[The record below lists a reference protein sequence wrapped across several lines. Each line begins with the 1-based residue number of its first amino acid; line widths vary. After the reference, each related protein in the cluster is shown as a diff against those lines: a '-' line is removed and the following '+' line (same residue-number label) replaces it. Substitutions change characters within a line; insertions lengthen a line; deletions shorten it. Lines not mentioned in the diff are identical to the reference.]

1 MLLRHRDLKIKE
13 ENHPGFITIILLKRR
28 ILVMSQKENL
38 TNVLNATQKMTTFSD
53 LAEIWLQEKKCFL
66 KNQPL

>member
-1 MLLRHRDLKIKE
+1 
-13 ENHPGFITIILLKRR
+13 
-28 ILVMSQKENL
+28 MSQKENL
-38 TNVLNATQKMTTFSD
+38 TNVLNSTQKMTTFSD